1 VSPVAGD
8 LHVEFD
14 FATREQAARL
24 FKQFFPE
31 SSQQSA
37 DRFSAIAA
45 RNLTMAQIQ
54 GILLQHK
61 NSPENAIR
69 YATLE
74 AVA

>member
-24 FKQFFPE
+24 FKQF
-31 SSQQSA
+31 SQQSA